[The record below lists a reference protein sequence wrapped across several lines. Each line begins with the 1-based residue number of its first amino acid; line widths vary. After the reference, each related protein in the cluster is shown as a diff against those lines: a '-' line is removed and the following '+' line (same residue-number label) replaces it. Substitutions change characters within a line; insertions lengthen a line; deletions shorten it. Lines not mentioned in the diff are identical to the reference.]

1 MKKLLFLFIIASLW
15 ESCGSKS
22 DATASTQNPDEIKPD
37 TPVVVREIVGI
48 ARIEPP
54 EKIITLNAESGGYV
68 REVRFQE
75 NQLVK
80 KGDILIVLDGE
91 VEQAQLQQA
100 RSKVQSQKDAIT
112 AAKATLESLKVK
124 LANAR
129 NTYDRNQRLAK
140 GNAATQQQVDDSR
153 FNVEDIEKQIVA
165 QQATIAE
172 QQSRVKEIDA
182 DINYYQTL
190 SARRVIRAPLTG
202 IFLSSNIKP
211 GTYISTET
219 ALGEFAME
227 GPYQAITEVDE
238 LFANK
243 VQIGQNAYI
252 RPQGSSEQLAT
263 GKVVYVA
270 PFLSK
275 KSLFSDSPDNLE
287 DRRVREAR
295 VQLNSNDKVLI
306 GSRVECVILMNN
318 ESNE

>member
-1 MKKLLFLFIIASLW
+1 MKKLFLLFIIASFFA
-15 ESCGSKS
+15 SCGGNS
-22 DATASTQNPDEIKPD
+22 DATTETENPAEIKPD

-165 QQATIAE
+165 QQASIAE
-172 QQSRVKEIDA
+172 QQSRSKEIEA
-182 DINYYQTL
+182 DIEYYQTL

-295 VQLNSNDKVLI
+295 VQLNANDKVLI

-318 ESNE
+318 

>member
-1 MKKLLFLFIIASLW
+1 MKKIFLLFIIASFFA
-15 ESCGSKS
+15 SCGGNS
-22 DATASTQNPDEIKPD
+22 DATTEPENPNEIKPD

-100 RSKVQSQKDAIT
+100 RSKIQSQKDAIT

-165 QQATIAE
+165 QQASIAE
-172 QQSRVKEIDA
+172 QQSRSKEIEA
-182 DINYYQTL
+182 DIHYYQTL

-202 IFLSSNIKP
+202 VFLSSDIKP

-252 RPQGSSEQLAT
+252 RPQGSAEQLAT

-295 VQLNSNDKVLI
+295 VQLNANDKVLI
-306 GSRVECVILMNN
+306 GSRVECVIKI
-318 ESNE
+318 EK